1 MSSINTQIRIAMFM
15 LFVSTLSFSVSAQ
28 TPACLGVTTTFDSTG
43 TVQTWVVPPFTTKI
57 RIVATG
63 ASGGQGDDNGGLG
76 AVVETVMPVT
86 AGQVLSIL
94 VGGRGG
100 NGTTQGAGV
109 TRRPGGG
116 GGGSFVWE
124 GASNLLVAAAG
135 GGGGGRDAI
144 LGVSNAGNN
153 GGINL
158 VTMMPTAPIMS
169 GGVGGML
176 GGGGGNGG
184 LAGGAGGAGF
194 NNSGMNGLITM
205 PAVSP
210 FGGQAIILGG
220 AGGAGFFEAIAA
232 RRGGNGGYGGGGGG
246 GFDGGGGG
254 GGYNGGGGGAST
266 AALTN
271 PPFTRH
277 GGGGGGSFVAPA
289 AEEPIATVALVAGN
303 GSVAI
308 TCVAPIPTMD
318 QWGIMILLLLLS
330 IVGLV
335 AIRKGAISKSV
346 SI

>member
-1 MSSINTQIRIAMFM
+1 MSTINTQFRIAMFM
-15 LFVSTLSFSVSAQ
+15 LFISTLSFSVNAQ

-86 AGQVLSIL
+86 AGQILSIL

-144 LGVSNAGNN
+144 LGVSNAGND

-210 FGGQAIILGG
+210 FGA
-220 AGGAGFFEAIAA
+220 
-232 RRGGNGGYGGGGGG
+232 
-246 GFDGGGGG
+246 
-254 GGYNGGGGGAST
+254 
-266 AALTN
+266 
-271 PPFTRH
+271 
-277 GGGGGGSFVAPA
+277 
-289 AEEPIATVALVAGN
+289 
-303 GSVAI
+303 
-308 TCVAPIPTMD
+308 
-318 QWGIMILLLLLS
+318 
-330 IVGLV
+330 
-335 AIRKGAISKSV
+335 
-346 SI
+346 